1 MDIKLE
7 GIGYHEAI
15 QAKDLK
21 ICDITIWNY
30 GYREQVI
37 EKEFSKTGKTII
49 LKVKTEDGGVFT
61 RRLRATRLVGIDMN
75 YNSMCLNCKKLRNIC
90 SGERRK
96 YFTNCIY
103 KEVENNGF

>member
-1 MDIKLE
+1 MKIRLQ
-7 GIGYHEAI
+7 GIGSKDAI
-15 QAKDLK
+15 EAKDLQVG
-21 ICDITIWNY
+21 DITIWNY

-37 EKEFSKTGKTII
+37 EKEFSKTGKTVIV
-49 LKVKTEDGGVFT
+49 KVKKEEGGVFT

-75 YNSMCLNCKKLRNIC
+75 YNSMCLNCTKLRKQC

-103 KEVENNGF
+103 KEAKG